1 MAKIINLCLSAQNL
15 SGFVNDLTATQK
27 YEDVYINIEGG
38 KEDIN
43 LLKASKIIGCI
54 NHQIYTKHKKG
65 TFSFQN
71 TPIKNNTAEIVFEK
85 LGLYTNFVEV
95 ADFCN
100 KYGEIIEDQFS
111 KVCRRI
117 NSAQNKEVEI
127 AWLSYVKESS
137 TGYLSWS
144 TVPTKEQ
151 LEDPSCTYIEF
162 YNHRTSVA
170 NSSWCTFHIDT
181 GLVAESEIQKIK
193 RIIGIK
199 YKGCSYIQIDDDEIQ
214 LLYRSLYE
222 LKSVSSFEM
231 DENEKP
237 DLDKPA
243 TISAYVMS
251 ERKVEWEENDYCSI
265 QRLTAEELEEKQKE
279 EKPEKVIG
287 ELPIVYKDNF
297 NDEII
302 KEMVR
307 FLQKIF
313 GLEGIGVNYNYGK
326 NSNRD
331 SSNDLFKLLNNRR
344 FRNFASNSGYKTKSE
359 SIKDFEYIKS
369 LLSESDLPIMVSSD
383 LGIIRELIATSIT
396 FMKRIN
402 KNDKKNKAFW
412 KNIFKKLLEWYLE
425 CYYNYYPK
433 ALSDV
438 FYYTKSYINK
448 DKELVTEEYRI
459 GEFNNGEEEEYE
471 TVEDCYNNYTD
482 EEQSDEYDSDPLAP
496 AEDTSYME

>member
-1 MAKIINLCLSAQNL
+1 MAKIIYLCLDAQNL
-15 SGFVNDLTATQK
+15 SGFVNDLAATQK
-27 YEDVYINIEGG
+27 YEDVSINIEGG
-38 KEDIN
+38 KEDIS

-65 TFSFQN
+65 SFVFN
-71 TPIKNNTAEIVFEK
+71 RRIILNDTANVVFTE
-85 LGLYTNFVEV
+85 LGIDTDIVEV
-95 ADFCN
+95 SDFCN
-100 KYGEIIEDQFS
+100 KYGEVIEDQFS
-111 KVCRRI
+111 KACRRI
-117 NSAQNKEVEI
+117 NSAQNLEAEI
-127 AWLSYVKESS
+127 AWLAYVKESS

-151 LEDPSCTYIEF
+151 LEEPNCTYIEF
-162 YNHRTSVA
+162 YNHRRSVVNTSR
-170 NSSWCTFHIDT
+170 CTFHINT
-181 GLVAESEIQKIK
+181 SLVAESEIGKIK

-214 LLYRSLYE
+214 LLYQPLYE
-222 LKSVSSFEM
+222 LKSINSFEM

-237 DLDKPA
+237 DLNKPI
-243 TISAYVMS
+243 TIEAFVMGNR
-251 ERKVEWEENDYCSI
+251 EVEWEENDYYSI
-265 QRLTAEELEEKQKE
+265 QRLSAEELEEKQNE

-302 KEMVR
+302 KEMIR
-307 FLQKIF
+307 FLQRIF

-331 SSNDLFKLLNNRR
+331 SSNDLFKLLNNKR
-344 FRNFASNSGYKTKSE
+344 FRNFENNSGYKTKSE

-369 LLSESDLPIMVSSD
+369 LLTEADLPIMVSSD
-383 LGIIRELIATSIT
+383 LEIIRELIITSIT

-459 GEFNNGEEEEYE
+459 GEFNNGEEEYG